1 MSQAKME
8 LTPENFRSM
17 IYYDFRCGLSQ
28 QQSIERLVSAFGD
41 EAPSRTTVY
50 DWFAEFKRGRSSLNK
65 SYGGGHPKTAITQ
78 ENIDAVQKLIE
89 EDRHV
94 TYDEIRTSLGIGM
107 SQIQKILHD
116 ELWVRKLI
124 SRWVPH
130 NLSEEQ
136 KKARVDWCR
145 TNLERFNGG
154 SSNLVYNIVSGDETW
169 IYSYEP
175 DSKTQSTVWSFVNE
189 LKPTKVTR
197 SRSVSK
203 KMVASFVS
211 KSGHVATIC
220 LEDRKT
226 VNADWYTTICLP
238 EVIAEL
244 RKSNSNRRIILHHDN
259 ASSHTA
265 RRTIEFLAENK
276 IDLMDHPP
284 YSPDLSPNDF
294 FTFPRIKEKLRGQ
307 RFQSPEE
314 AVEAYK
320 TLVLTTPTSDWNN
333 CFNNWFER
341 MEKCIKFNGI
351 YFEKQ

>member
-1 MSQAKME
+1 ME
-8 LTPENFRSM
+8 LTRENFRSM
-17 IYYDFRCGLSQ
+17 IYYDFRCGLTQ
-28 QQSIERLVSAFGD
+28 QQSIDRLVSAFEG
-41 EAPSRTTVY
+41 EAPSKTTIY
-50 DWFAEFKRGRSSLNK
+50 NWFSEFKRERSSLGHASGAGRPK
-65 SYGGGHPKTAITQ
+65 SAITQ
-78 ENIDAVQKLIE
+78 QNIDAVQKLIE

-94 TYDEIRTSLGIGM
+94 TYQEIQSSLGIGM
-107 SQIQKILHD
+107 TAIQKILHE

-136 KKARVDWCR
+136 KAARVTWCKK
-145 TNLERFNGG
+145 TLKRFNGG
-154 SSNLVYNIVSGDETW
+154 ASKLVYDIVSGDESW

-175 DSKTQSTVWSFVNE
+175 ESKTQSTVWSFINE

-203 KMVASFVS
+203 KMVASFVA

-220 LEDRKT
+220 LDDRKT
-226 VNADWYTTICLP
+226 VNADWYTTVCLP
-238 EVIAEL
+238 EVIAER
-244 RKSNSNRRIILHHDN
+244 RKNNPKRRIILHHDN

-265 RRTIEFLAENK
+265 RRTIEFLAEEN
-276 IDLMDHPP
+276 IEILDHPP

-294 FTFPRIKEKLRGQ
+294 FTFPKIKEKLRGQ

-320 TLVLTTPTSDWNN
+320 TLILTTPTLEWNN

-341 MEKCIKFNGI
+341 MEKCIEFGGI

>member
-1 MSQAKME
+1 ME
-8 LTPENFRSM
+8 LTRENLGAM
-17 IYYDFRCGLSQ
+17 IYYDFRCGRTQ
-28 QQSIERLVSAFGD
+28 QQCVELMTSAFED
-41 EAPSRTTVY
+41 EAPSKTTIY
-50 DWFAEFKRGRSSLNK
+50 RWFSEFQRERVSLSDAPREGR
-65 SYGGGHPKTAITQ
+65 PKTAITQ
-78 ENIDAVQKLIE
+78 ENINAVQKLIE

-94 TYDEIRTSLGIGM
+94 TYREIQTSLGIGM

-136 KKARVDWCR
+136 KAARVTWCQK
-145 TNLERFNGG
+145 NLERFNGG
-154 SSNLVYNIVSGDETW
+154 TSNLVFDIVSGDETW

-175 DSKTQSTVWSFVNE
+175 DNKTQSTVWSFVNE

-197 SRSVSK
+197 SRSTSK

-244 RKSNSNRRIILHHDN
+244 RKNNRNRRIILHHDN

-265 RRTIEFLAENK
+265 KRTIEFLKQQN

-294 FTFPRIKEKLRGQ
+294 YTFPRIKEKLRGQ

-320 TLVLTTPTSDWNN
+320 TLIFTTPTSEWNK
-333 CFNNWFER
+333 CYKNWFER
-341 MEKCIKFNGI
+341 MEK
-351 YFEKQ
+351 

>member
-1 MSQAKME
+1 
-8 LTPENFRSM
+8 
-17 IYYDFRCGLSQ
+17 
-28 QQSIERLVSAFGD
+28 
-41 EAPSRTTVY
+41 
-50 DWFAEFKRGRSSLNK
+50 
-65 SYGGGHPKTAITQ
+65 
-78 ENIDAVQKLIE
+78 VQKLIE

-94 TYDEIRTSLGIGM
+94 TYREIQTSLGIGM

-136 KKARVDWCR
+136 KVARVTWCR
-145 TNLERFNGG
+145 TTLERFNGG
-154 SSNLVYNIVSGDETW
+154 TSNLVYNIVSGDESW
-169 IYSYEP
+169 IYAYEP
-175 DSKTQSTVWSFVNE
+175 ESKTQSTVWSFVNE

-203 KMVASFVS
+203 KMVASFVA

-226 VNADWYTTICLP
+226 VTAEWYTTICLP

-244 RKSNSNRRIILHHDN
+244 RKTDPKRRIILHHDN

-284 YSPDLSPNDF
+284 YSPDLSPNDY

-320 TLVLTTPTSDWNN
+320 MAILTTPTSEWNE

-341 MEKCIKFNGI
+341 MEKCIKFDGI

>member
-1 MSQAKME
+1 ME
-8 LTPENFRSM
+8 LTRENFRTM
-17 IYYDFRCGLSQ
+17 IFYDFRCGLTQ
-28 QQSIERLVSAFGD
+28 QQSIERLFSAFGD
-41 EAPSRTTVY
+41 EAPSKTTVY
-50 DWFAEFKRGRSSLNK
+50 RWFTEFQLGRSSL
-65 SYGGGHPKTAITQ
+65 GHGSGAGRPKTAVTP
-78 ENIDAVQKLIE
+78 ENIEAVQKLIE
-89 EDRHV
+89 EDRHI
-94 TYDEIRTSLGIGM
+94 TYQEIQTCLGIGG
-107 SQIQKILHD
+107 SQVRKILNE

-130 NLSEEQ
+130 NLTPEQ
-136 KKARVDWCR
+136 KAARVTWCTETLR
-145 TNLERFNGG
+145 RFNGG
-154 SSNLVYNIVSGDETW
+154 TSNHVYNIVSGDETW

-175 DSKTQSTVWSFVNE
+175 DSKLQSTVWSFLNE

-197 SRSVSK
+197 SRSTTK
-203 KMVASFVS
+203 KMVASFVA
-211 KSGHVATIC
+211 KSGHVGTIC
-220 LEDRKT
+220 LEDRRT
-226 VNADWYTTICLP
+226 VNAEWYTTICLP

-244 RKSNSNRRIILHHDN
+244 RKTNKNRRVILHHDN

-265 RRTIEFLAENK
+265 RRTIEYLEGNK

-294 FTFPRIKEKLRGQ
+294 FTFPKIKEKLRGQ

-320 TLVLTTPTSDWNN
+320 MAILNTPTSEWNK

-341 MEKCIKFNGI
+341 MEKCIKFDGM

>member
-1 MSQAKME
+1 ME
-8 LTPENFRSM
+8 LTRENFRSM
-17 IYYDFRCGLSQ
+17 IYYDFRCGLTQ
-28 QQSIERLVSAFGD
+28 QQSIDRLSSAFVD

-50 DWFAEFKRGRSSLNK
+50 DWFAEFKRGRSSLGQASGAGRPK
-65 SYGGGHPKTAITQ
+65 SAITP

-94 TYDEIRTSLGIGM
+94 TYQEIQTSLGIGM

-136 KKARVDWCR
+136 KAARVTWCR
-145 TNLERFNGG
+145 ATLQRFRGG
-154 SSNLVYNIVSGDETW
+154 TSNAVYNIVSGDESW

-189 LKPTKVTR
+189 PKPTKVTR

-203 KMVASFVS
+203 KMVASFIA

-244 RKSNSNRRIILHHDN
+244 RKNNPKRRIILHHDN

-265 RRTIEFLAENK
+265 RRTIEFLAEEN
-276 IDLMDHPP
+276 IELLDHPP

-294 FTFPRIKEKLRGQ
+294 FTFPKIKEKLRGQ

-320 TLVLTTPTSDWNN
+320 TLILNTSTLEWNN

-341 MEKCIKFNGI
+341 MEKCIKFGGI